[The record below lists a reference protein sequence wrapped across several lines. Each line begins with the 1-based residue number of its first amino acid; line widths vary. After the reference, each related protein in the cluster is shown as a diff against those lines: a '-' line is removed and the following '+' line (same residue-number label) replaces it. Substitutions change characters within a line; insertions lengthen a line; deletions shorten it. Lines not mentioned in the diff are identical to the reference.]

1 MKKFYLLFL
10 FILLI
15 GCSSIKEAG
24 KIMRNEKTQTTDEF
38 LIQKREPLVLPPD
51 YKKIPEPGE
60 LSSNKGDD
68 EKNIKKILKI
78 NKEMRSV
85 DNTSSSV
92 EDSII
97 EKIRK

>member
-51 YKKIPEPGE
+51 YKKILEPGE

-92 EDSII
+92 EESII